1 MIDFLLI
8 AAFCLTMALG
18 LVAIGL
24 ELLGLGRF
32 SELVMAGF
40 CLFGVL
46 LLVLFIVR
54 VGIAGV

>member
-18 LVAIGL
+18 LFAIGL

-32 SELVMAGF
+32 SEIVMAGF

>member
-1 MIDFLLI
+1 
-8 AAFCLTMALG
+8 MALG
-18 LVAIGL
+18 LFAISL

>member
-1 MIDFLLI
+1 
-8 AAFCLTMALG
+8 MALG
-18 LVAIGL
+18 LFAIGL

>member
-18 LVAIGL
+18 LFAIGL

-46 LLVLFIVR
+46 LLVLIIVR
-54 VGIAGV
+54 VCIAGV

>member
-18 LVAIGL
+18 LFAIGL
-24 ELLGLGRF
+24 EFLGLGRF

>member
-18 LVAIGL
+18 LFAIGL
-24 ELLGLGRF
+24 ELFGLGRF

-46 LLVLFIVR
+46 LLVLIIVR
-54 VGIAGV
+54 VCIAGV

>member
-1 MIDFLLI
+1 
-8 AAFCLTMALG
+8 MALG
-18 LVAIGL
+18 LFAIGL
-24 ELLGLGRF
+24 EFLGLGRF

>member
-18 LVAIGL
+18 LASIGL

>member
-1 MIDFLLI
+1 
-8 AAFCLTMALG
+8 MALG
-18 LVAIGL
+18 LAGIGL

-46 LLVLFIVR
+46 LLVFFIVR

>member
-18 LVAIGL
+18 LFAISL

>member
-18 LVAIGL
+18 LFAIGL

-54 VGIAGV
+54 VGIAGA